1 MCISLP
7 HVQYGATPFLLA
19 VARGHIE
26 VAGFLLDNG
35 SSIRERNDVSGHQLL
50 GTSYK

>member
-1 MCISLP
+1 M
-7 HVQYGATPFLLA
+7 QYGATPFLA
-19 VARGHIE
+19 AAEKGHVE

-35 SSIRERNDVSGHQLL
+35 SSIHERTDVSQLL